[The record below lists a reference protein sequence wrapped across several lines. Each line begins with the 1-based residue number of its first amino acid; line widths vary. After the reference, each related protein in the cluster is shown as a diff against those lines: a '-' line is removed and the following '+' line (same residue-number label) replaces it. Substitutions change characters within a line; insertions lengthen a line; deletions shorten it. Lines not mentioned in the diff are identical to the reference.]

1 MGLKNQNQMSK
12 ILQEIKKQPEHIR
25 HIMMW
30 LCVTITFSLV
40 AFVWFKTTQARFVAM
55 LSSEEVREEID
66 PRRFVNRD
74 LKNLENTALA
84 VKEKEEEQSLFAS
97 IGNAF
102 ALIKESVADLIG
114 RSRNE
119 FEINRAETTK
129 SNLDSKVK
137 VKELPLSEDK

>member
-1 MGLKNQNQMSK
+1 MNL
-12 ILQEIKKQPEHIR
+12 LQEIRKQPEHIR

-84 VKEKEEEQSLFAS
+84 VKEKERQSLFAS

-102 ALIKESVADLIG
+102 ALIKESVADLVG

>member
-1 MGLKNQNQMSK
+1 MNKL
-12 ILQEIKKQPEHIR
+12 LQEIRSQPEHIR

-40 AFVWFKTTQARFVAM
+40 AFVWFKTTQPRFVAM
-55 LSSEEVREEID
+55 LHSEEVREEID

-84 VKEKEEEQSLFAS
+84 VKEKEERQSLFAS

-102 ALIKESVADLIG
+102 ALIKEIVADLVG
-114 RSRNE
+114 RSWNE
-119 FEINRAETTK
+119 LEVNRAETAK
-129 SNLDSKVK
+129 LNLDSKVK
-137 VKELPLSEDK
+137 AKGLPLSEDK

>member
-1 MGLKNQNQMSK
+1 
-12 ILQEIKKQPEHIR
+12 
-25 HIMMW
+25 MW

-74 LKNLENTALA
+74 LKNLKNTALA
-84 VKEKEEEQSLFAS
+84 VKEKEEKQSLFAS

-102 ALIKESVADLIG
+102 ALIKESVADLVG

-137 VKELPLSEDK
+137 VKGLPLSEDK

>member
-25 HIMMW
+25 HVMMW

-55 LSSEEVREEID
+55 LHSEEVREEID

-84 VKEKEEEQSLFAS
+84 VKEKEERQSLFAS

-102 ALIKESVADLIG
+102 ALIKESVADLVG
-114 RSRNE
+114 RSWNE
-119 FEINRAETTK
+119 FEVNRAETAK
-129 SNLDSKVK
+129 LNLDSKVK
-137 VKELPLSEDK
+137 AKGLPLSEDK